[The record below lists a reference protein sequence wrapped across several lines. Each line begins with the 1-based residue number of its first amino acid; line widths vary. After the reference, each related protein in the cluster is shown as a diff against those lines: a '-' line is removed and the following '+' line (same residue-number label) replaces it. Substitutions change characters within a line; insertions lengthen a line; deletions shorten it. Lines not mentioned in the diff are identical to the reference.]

1 MAGGVEANG
10 VSGMTVKKILA
21 QGMAVAAVVTAM
33 GTLSSAPA
41 QAATG
46 YNRCPANRMCV
57 FTGVN
62 GTGAIGIFSV
72 GDANLGDSVGPRGL
86 NNNIESGWNRR
97 GDEWA
102 LWNNAGYAGGIT
114 LFYDGARGNIAAQYR
129 NITSS
134 LKSIRA

>member
-1 MAGGVEANG
+1 MKL
-10 VSGMTVKKILA
+10 KKTLA
-21 QGMAVAAVVTAM
+21 QGLAVAGLVAAI
-33 GTLSSAPA
+33 GTLGGSPA

-62 GTGAIGIFSV
+62 GTGAIGIFTV

-86 NNNIESGWNRR
+86 NNNIESAWNRR

-102 LWNNAGYAGGIT
+102 LWNDAGYQGGIT
-114 LFYDGARGNIAAQYR
+114 LFYDGARGNITARYR

-134 LKSIRA
+134 LASIRA